1 MSMSNRL
8 QNKVA
13 LVTAAGQGI
22 GRAIAETFIAEGAAV
37 IATDVV
43 VDKLV
48 GLKAKKGIK
57 LDVRSQDNIDALA
70 ADVGKEFGALDILVN
85 CAGYVHQ
92 GTIFDCTDK
101 DWDFSFDLNVKS
113 MHRMIK
119 TFLPP
124 MLEKKK
130 GSIVNISSAVSSIR
144 GVPARYAYG
153 TTKAAVIGLTKA
165 VAADF
170 IKQGI
175 RCNAIC
181 PGTIE
186 SPSLEE
192 RIDALSKQTGKSN
205 DAVREGFVERQPM
218 GRLGTA
224 KEVALLA
231 LFLASDES
239 SYITGQTHLVDGG
252 MAL

>member
-1 MSMSNRL
+1 MSGRL

-22 GRAIAETFIAEGAAV
+22 GRAIAEAFIAEGGKV
-37 IATDVV
+37 IATDLA
-43 VDKLV
+43 DEKLK
-48 GLKAKKGIK
+48 GLNAAKAQK
-57 LDVRSQDNIDALA
+57 LDVRAQDNIDALQKA
-70 ADVGKEFGALDILVN
+70 VAGEFGPPDILVN
-85 CAGYVHQ
+85 CAGYVAN
-92 GTIFDCTDK
+92 GSVLDCTDK

-119 TFLPP
+119 AFLPG
-124 MLEKKK
+124 MLARKS

-144 GVPARYAYG
+144 GVPNRYAYG
-153 TTKAAVIGLTKA
+153 ATKAAVIGLTKA

-186 SPSLEE
+186 SPSLED
-192 RIDALSKQTGKSN
+192 RIATASKETGKSA
-205 DAVREGFVERQPM
+205 DAVRQDFVSRQPM

-224 KEVALLA
+224 REVAALA
-231 LFLASDES
+231 LFLASDEA
-239 SYITGQTHLVDGG
+239 SYITGQAHLVDGG